1 VAFREV
7 AVIEIGEVLRCWLA
21 GSGLRA
27 AAERAGVDRKTARRY
42 VEAAVAAGLVRDG
55 GEAQLTDELL
65 GAVVAAVRPARRV
78 GHGQAWAALLAEE
91 TRIREWIEADRL
103 QLTNIHGKLSRLGIV
118 VPYRTLHRFAVQRCG
133 FGRRRPTLRVAD
145 GEPGVE
151 CQLDFGRLGLV
162 PDPETGRRRV
172 AHALIFTAVYSRHV
186 FVWLSFSQTLGAVI
200 EGCEAAWGW
209 FGGVF
214 RVLIPDNLSPVIADA
229 DPVNPRFTL
238 GWLDYA
244 QARGFGTD
252 PARVRRATDK
262 PRVERT
268 VPYVRENF
276 FRGETFADLTQAQRR
291 VETWCATTA
300 GLRVHGTH
308 GQRPAELFAAAEA
321 ARLLPV
327 PAGRYDVPIFAG
339 PKVARDHHVEVARG
353 LYSVPGELI
362 GQRVQVR
369 ADSALVKIYAAG
381 QLVKTHPRVRPGGR
395 STDPGDYPAG
405 RAEYALRDVATL
417 TAKAR
422 AAGPAV
428 GVYAARLLEVPLP
441 WTRMRTVYRLLGLVR
456 SYGPTAV
463 DAACAR
469 ALELD
474 VVDVTKIARMLEQ
487 AREHEPTPAEATGTA
502 AVGTGATGRV
512 LGGPARFARDPG
524 EFEAGRR

>member
-1 VAFREV
+1 MVFREV
-7 AVIEIGEVLRCWLA
+7 AVIEIREVLRCWL
-21 GSGLRA
+21 GGVGLRT

-42 VEAAVAAGLVRDG
+42 VEAAVAAGLTREG

-65 GAVVAAVRPARRV
+65 GAVVTVVRPARRA
-78 GHGQAWAALLAEE
+78 GHGQAWETLLTEE
-91 TRIREWIEADRL
+91 PRIRDWIERDEL
-103 QLTNIHGKLSRLGIV
+103 QLTNIHGKLARRGIA
-118 VPYRTLHRFAVQRCG
+118 VPYRTLHRFAVERCG
-133 FGRRRPTLRVAD
+133 FGRRQPTLRVAD

-162 PDPETGRRRV
+162 PDPDTGRRRV
-172 AHALIFTAVYSRHV
+172 AHALIFTAVYSRHM
-186 FVWLSFSQTLGAVI
+186 FVWVSFSQTLTAVI
-200 EGCEAAWGW
+200 AGCEAAWAW

-214 RVLIPDNLSPVIADA
+214 RVLIPDNLSPVITDA
-229 DPVNPRFTL
+229 EPVNPTFTL

-244 QARGFGTD
+244 QSRGFYTD
-252 PARVRRATDK
+252 PARVRHPRDK
-262 PRVERT
+262 PRVERV

-276 FRGETFADLTQAQRR
+276 FRGEDFLDLTDAQRR
-291 VETWCATTA
+291 VEAWCASTA

-308 GQRPAELFAAAEA
+308 AQRPAELFAAAEA
-321 ARLLPV
+321 GRLLPA
-327 PAGRYDVPIFAG
+327 PAGRYDVPIFAT

-362 GQRVQVR
+362 GQRVDVR
-369 ADSALVKIYAAG
+369 ADSVLVKIYSRG
-381 QLVKTHPRVRPGGR
+381 QLVKTHPRVRAGGR

-417 TAKAR
+417 TAKAT

-428 GVYAARLLEVPLP
+428 GVYAARLLDIPLP

-456 SYGPTAV
+456 TFGPAAT

-469 ALELD
+469 ALDLD

-487 AREHEPTPAEATGTA
+487 AREHEPIPAA
-502 AVGTGATGRV
+502 AKVI
-512 LGGPARFARDPG
+512 GGPARFARDPG
-524 EFEAGRR
+524 EFQAGQQ

>member
-7 AVIEIGEVLRCWLA
+7 AVIEVREVLRCWLA
-21 GSGLRA
+21 GQGLRTA
-27 AAERAGVDRKTARRY
+27 GERAGVDRKTARRY
-42 VEAAVAAGLVRDG
+42 VEAAVAAGLVRDRG
-55 GEAQLTDELL
+55 QGQLTDQLL
-65 GAVVAAVRPARRV
+65 GAVVAVVRPVPAG
-78 GHGQAWAALLAEE
+78 GHGPAWEALLVEE
-91 TRIREWIEADRL
+91 ARIRTWIDKERL
-103 QLTNIHGKLSRLGIV
+103 QLTNIHGKLARRGIV
-118 VPYRTLHRFAVQRCG
+118 VPYRTLHRFAVARCG
-133 FGRRRPTLRVAD
+133 FGRRRPTVRVAD

-172 AHALIFTAVYSRHV
+172 AHALIFTAVYSRHM
-186 FVWLSFSQTLGAVI
+186 FVWLSFTQTLAAVI
-200 EGCEAAWGW
+200 AGCEAAWAW

-238 GWLDYA
+238 GRLDYA
-244 QARGFGTD
+244 QARGFSTD
-252 PARVRRATDK
+252 PARVRRPRDK
-262 PRVERT
+262 PRVER
-268 VPYVRENF
+268 VVGYVRENF
-276 FRGETFADLTQAQRR
+276 FRGEQFADLADAQRR
-291 VETWCATTA
+291 VEAWCAGTA

-308 GQRPAELFAAAEA
+308 AQRPAELFAAAEA
-321 ARLLPV
+321 PALLPA
-327 PAGRYDVPIFAG
+327 PAGGDDVPIFAS

-362 GQRVQVR
+362 GQRVEVR
-369 ADSALVKIYAAG
+369 ADAALVKIYSRG
-381 QLVKTHPRVRPGGR
+381 QLIKTHPRVRAGGR

-417 TAKAR
+417 TGKAT

-428 GVYAARLLEVPLP
+428 GVYATRPLDVPLP

-456 SYGPTAV
+456 TFGPAAV
-463 DAACAR
+463 EAACAR

-487 AREHEPTPAEATGTA
+487 AREHPPSPNTGK
-502 AVGTGATGRV
+502 VI
-512 LGGPARFARDPG
+512 GGPARFARDPG
-524 EFEAGRR
+524 EFQAGPR

>member
-7 AVIEIGEVLRCWLA
+7 AVIEIREVLRCWLD
-21 GSGLRA
+21 GQGLRTA
-27 AAERAGVDRKTARRY
+27 GERAGVDRKTARRY
-42 VEAAVAAGLVRDG
+42 VEAAVAAGLARDG

-65 GAVVAAVRPARRV
+65 GAVVAAVRPARAG
-78 GHGQAWAALLAEE
+78 GHGQAWEALLAEQ
-91 TRIREWIEADRL
+91 TRIRDWVDADL
-103 QLTNIHGKLSRLGIV
+103 QLTNIHGKLARHGIT
-118 VPYRTLHRFAVQRCG
+118 VPYRTLHRFAVDRCG
-133 FGRRRPTLRVAD
+133 FGRRQPTVRVTD

-151 CQLDFGRLGLV
+151 CQLDFGRLGLIAD
-162 PDPETGRRRV
+162 PDAARRRV
-172 AHALIFTAVYSRHV
+172 AHALIFTAVYSRHL
-186 FVWLSFSQTLGAVI
+186 FVWLSFSQTLPAVI
-200 EGCEAAWGW
+200 AGCEAAWAW

-214 RVLIPDNLSPVIADA
+214 RVLVPDNLSPVITNAE
-229 DPVNPRFTL
+229 PVNPTFTL

-252 PARVRRATDK
+252 PARVRRPRDK
-262 PRVERT
+262 PRVERV

-276 FRGETFADLTQAQRR
+276 FRGEEFVDLADAQRR

-321 ARLLPV
+321 ARLLPA
-327 PAGRYDVPIFAG
+327 PAGRYDVPIFAT

-362 GQRVQVR
+362 GQRVAVR
-369 ADSALVKIYAAG
+369 ADSVLVKIYSGG

-395 STDPGDYPAG
+395 STDPGDYPPG

-417 TAKAR
+417 SAKAA

-428 GVYAARLLEVPLP
+428 GVYATRLLDTPLP
-441 WTRMRTVYRLLGLVR
+441 WTKMRTVYRLLGLVR
-456 SYGPTAV
+456 SYGPAAT

-487 AREHEPTPAEATGTA
+487 AREHDPTPAAGK
-502 AVGTGATGRV
+502 VI
-512 LGGPARFARDPG
+512 GGPARFSRDPG
-524 EFEAGRR
+524 EFQAGQR